1 MNVIQ
6 SLSLL
11 SLIFGIVILANPAI
25 LAYIIATLFIIV
37 GINGL
42 VFGSRL
48 SKIWKVKVKN

>member
-11 SLIFGIVILANPAI
+11 SLIFGILILVNPAI
-25 LAYIIATLFIIV
+25 LAYIIAALFIII

-42 VFGSRL
+42 AFGSRL
-48 SKIWKVKVKN
+48 SRIWKVKVK